1 MSKSSTSDLTN
12 TNRSRIVT
20 ESPSECGGI
29 GRRTRLKIC
38 WELIPW
44 GFKSPHSHLN
54 FASVLMDDYD
64 DFSLM
69 DLVEEIHDTLDLE
82 ENKNEEETLEEFLK
96 SNWDF

>member
-1 MSKSSTSDLTN
+1 
-12 TNRSRIVT
+12 
-20 ESPSECGGI
+20 
-29 GRRTRLKIC
+29 
-38 WELIPW
+38 
-44 GFKSPHSHLN
+44 
-54 FASVLMDDYD
+54 MDDYD